1 MSTRLASPE
10 LANCALWVRPLWAS
24 HLPKLSDNPRYYD
37 ALCIFAV
44 CGVNKGPSM
53 PARPSYP
60 KAWNWGE
67 KVPLYL
73 IRVIQQIFQDLSDC
87 ACVHNL
93 CWYLQASFCIC
104 WGSLHGESWGYK
116 LLTDKH
122 TLVTRSHFSLFLFSS
137 HQGCVKETLRLYDS
151 PARFELSQPGA
162 FRSQS
167 LPPSKTSFSVI
178 FQILSDNF
186 NWTNTWKTD
195 EAWLELYRTYVCVKQ
210 KDLQQSTEVCRFGGI
225 KYVVST
231 QPVHCHEGL
240 GQAKAAHEWRQ
251 ANTYRQLPRLPSFFS

>member
-93 CWYLQASFCIC
+93 CWYLQVCILLYLLGKFTYMGNHGDINCWQTNTHWWHAVISLCFCFLPTRVASKKP
-104 WGSLHGESWGYK
+104 WGSTILQ
-116 LLTDKH
+116 LALN
-122 TLVTRSHFSLFLFSS
+122 
-137 HQGCVKETLRLYDS
+137 C
-151 PARFELSQPGA
+151 
-162 FRSQS
+162 RSQ
-167 LPPSKTSFSVI
+167 
-178 FQILSDNF
+178 
-186 NWTNTWKTD
+186 
-195 EAWLELYRTYVCVKQ
+195 EL
-210 KDLQQSTEVCRFGGI
+210 FGLNL
-225 KYVVST
+225 
-231 QPVHCHEGL
+231 CH
-240 GQAKAAHEWRQ
+240 
-251 ANTYRQLPRLPSFFS
+251 LPRQVSPWSFRFFQTISIEPIPEKRTRPD